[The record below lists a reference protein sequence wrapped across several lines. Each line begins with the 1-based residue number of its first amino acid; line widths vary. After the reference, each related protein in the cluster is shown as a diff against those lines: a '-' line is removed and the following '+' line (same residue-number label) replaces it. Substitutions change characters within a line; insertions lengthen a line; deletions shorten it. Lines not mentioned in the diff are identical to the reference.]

1 MPIQP
6 FDGPWTSF
14 FPLFTL
20 HRETCRISSTTQ
32 RVPRVNKRP
41 DPLVRLVY
49 EPPSYSEIV
58 HSANRRRAARGT
70 GYIRRDVSLDKLTS
84 RVNRIDATNP
94 VKPFVPLRRA
104 IVSRNAATSS
114 DIRSRKR
121 FPVST
126 R

>member
-14 FPLFTL
+14 FPFFTL
-20 HRETCRISSTTQ
+20 RRETCRISSTTQ

-49 EPPSYSEIV
+49 EAPSYSEIV
-58 HSANRRRAARGT
+58 HSANRAARGT

-114 DIRSRKR
+114 SDIRSRKR